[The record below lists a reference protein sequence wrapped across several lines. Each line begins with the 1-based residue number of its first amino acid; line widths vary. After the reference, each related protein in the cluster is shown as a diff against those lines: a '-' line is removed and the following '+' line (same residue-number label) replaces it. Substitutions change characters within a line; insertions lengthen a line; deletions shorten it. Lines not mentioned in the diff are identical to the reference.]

1 MTRQEFSQELKWCKI
16 ASLITLKDL
25 CFKCNMYERDIYR
38 IEKSLYNYG
47 LNKALLY
54 ANAVNAEIIIKLRN
68 GFIVV
73 VNTVSDAVKVLKKA
87 RGTTSIYR
95 VAKDTKFSTTG
106 IANAENERTELSI
119 DMLLKLSEYYGMQVI
134 VRRKE

>member
-1 MTRQEFSQELKWCKI
+1 MTRQEFSQELKWCRTV
-16 ASLITLKDL
+16 SLITLKDL
-25 CFKCNMYERDIYR
+25 CFKCNMYEHDIYR

-73 VNTVSDAVKVLKKA
+73 VNAVSDAVKVLKKA

-106 IANAENERTELSI
+106 IANAENETTGLSI